1 MTTEGKERSPDLGR
15 TTQADDAR
23 RAVAAAGHTGDVDA
37 ARRGLT
43 HDGPEVRA
51 TALRALVR
59 LKRATPEVVR
69 SAADDIDPIV
79 RMAACEAALHLSDS
93 DAAAVVGPLLD
104 DDHPSVVEAAAFA
117 AGELGTAAE
126 PLLPRLMELTRHG
139 DTIVRE
145 TVVAA
150 LGAIGDPAAL
160 PAILVATKDR
170 ATVRRRAIIALAPFD
185 GTDVDEARRAALD
198 DRDWQVRQAAED
210 QIDPHEET
218 P

>member
-1 MTTEGKERSPDLGR
+1 MVRGA
-15 TTQADDAR
+15 ADDA
-23 RAVAAAGHTGDVDA
+23 
-37 ARRGLT
+37 
-43 HDGPEVRA
+43 
-51 TALRALVR
+51 
-59 LKRATPEVVR
+59 
-69 SAADDIDPIV
+69 DPIV
-79 RMAACEAALHLSDS
+79 RMAACEAALRLSDR
-93 DAAAVVGPLLD
+93 DAVAVVGPLLD

-150 LGAIGDPAAL
+150 LGAIGDAAAL
-160 PAILVATKDR
+160 PAILAATKDR

-185 GTDVDEARRAALD
+185 GTDVDEALRAALD